1 MAAGLQAPGTE
12 NKFITPTHPTQT
24 PFNRYPTAVIE
35 EWLRQFA
42 PNAPYLV
49 IFGILLATGLGLP
62 LPEDIPLVIGGALC
76 GATPGTHPVLWIM
89 LPGVMLCIVGSD
101 VMLYFL
107 GRWLGP
113 SIHRHPI
120 LKRIVGNRNLAR
132 ARVAFARHRAKFVF
146 FARFLPGLRAP
157 AFFTAGTF
165 KMPFKKF
172 LLWDGLAAC
181 LSVPPAVI
189 LGYIFHEKVG
199 FVFEALSKGR
209 TIGFV
214 IIGAIILAFIGFHII
229 VSKKFAKAVPEVEE
243 NKEK

>member
-1 MAAGLQAPGTE
+1 M
-12 NKFITPTHPTQT
+12 
-24 PFNRYPTAVIE
+24 IE
-35 EWLRQFA
+35 EWLSQYA

-49 IFGILLATGLGLP
+49 IIGILLATGFGLP

-76 GATPGTHPVLWIM
+76 GATPAAHPYIWIM
-89 LPGVMLCIVGSD
+89 LPGVLLAIIGSD
-101 VMLYFL
+101 IMLFML

-113 SIHRHPI
+113 TIHRHPI
-120 LKRIVGNRNLAR
+120 LKRVVGNRNLAR
-132 ARVAFARHRAKFVF
+132 ARFAFAKHRAKFVF

-165 KMPFKKF
+165 KMPFRKF

-189 LGYIFHEKVG
+189 LGYLFHEKVG
-199 FVFEALSKGR
+199 FVFESLSKGR

-214 IIGAIILAFIGFHII
+214 IIAGVIVLFLCFHLI
-229 VSKKFAKAVPEVEE
+229 VNKKFAKAVPDQGVASRE
-243 NKEK
+243 

>member
-1 MAAGLQAPGTE
+1 M
-12 NKFITPTHPTQT
+12 
-24 PFNRYPTAVIE
+24 IE
-35 EWLRQFA
+35 DWLSQYA

-76 GATPGTHPVLWIM
+76 GATPHSHPVLWIM
-89 LPGVMLCIVGSD
+89 LPGVMIAIVGSD

-107 GRWLGP
+107 GRWIGP
-113 SIHRHPI
+113 TIHRHPI
-120 LKRIVGNRNLAR
+120 LKRVVGNRNLAR
-132 ARVAFARHRAKFVF
+132 ARFAFAKHRAKFVF

-165 KMPFKKF
+165 KMPFRKF
-172 LLWDGLAAC
+172 LLWDGMAAC
-181 LSVPPAVI
+181 LSIPPAVL
-189 LGYIFHEKVG
+189 LGYFFHEKVG

-214 IIGAIILAFIGFHII
+214 IIGAIILAFIGFHMFIN
-229 VSKKFAKAVPEVEE
+229 KKFAKVVPEAEQVEDDRG
-243 NKEK
+243 